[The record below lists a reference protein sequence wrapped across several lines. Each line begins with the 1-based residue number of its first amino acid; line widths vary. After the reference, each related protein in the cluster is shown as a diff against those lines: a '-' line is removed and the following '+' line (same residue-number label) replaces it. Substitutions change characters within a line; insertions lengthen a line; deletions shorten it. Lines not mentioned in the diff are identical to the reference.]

1 MRLLL
6 VEDEKRFGQALKKSL
21 ESEAY
26 AVDWEI
32 DGQKGFE
39 QARIENYDLLILDIN
54 LPNMSGLEI
63 INALRK
69 EDLTTLCRS

>member
-1 MRLLL
+1 MQLLL

-39 QARIENYDLLILDIN
+39 QARVEKLQLLPKQKI
-54 LPNMSGLEI
+54 
-63 INALRK
+63 
-69 EDLTTLCRS
+69 